1 MNFAICKWIHKEK
14 LQNDV
19 KLFSVLIYICLS
31 LSLFF
36 PLSPVTL
43 SPASPGGPI
52 GPEGPGYP

>member
-1 MNFAICKWIHKEK
+1 MNFAICKWIPKEK

-19 KLFSVLIYICLS
+19 KLLSVFIHILYIFAHLS
-31 LSLFF
+31 LSL
-36 PLSPVTL
+36 LTL